1 MGGMWRE
8 AKGKQED
15 TDGSGVSAA
24 NKHNPQQAIGSKA
37 SENTRHTDHKAVLT
51 PLAPGPVERSGRS
64 QHGFDLN
71 VKQYKVF

>member
-37 SENTRHTDHKAVLT
+37 SENTRHTD
-51 PLAPGPVERSGRS
+51 RSRS
-64 QHGFDLN
+64 PPCGFN
-71 VKQYKVF
+71 TYWGKS